1 VNQYIEAV
9 RKALPGSDHLILDG
23 VEQTDHGLDV
33 RVRARYLPVCPACS
47 QNRISFHSSY
57 QRHLRDLPWQG
68 RCVQLLF
75 QTRRFRC
82 RNSACPRKIFAEQ
95 IPQVAAPLA
104 RETTRLCGIVGLV
117 GYAMGGLPGAR
128 LLNRL
133 GIPGS
138 DDLVLRRIKAKAACA
153 ERGVRVLGVDDWAWR
168 KGLRYGTMLMDL
180 ENGRVIDLLPVR
192 SAESLASW
200 LTAHPGV
207 EVISR
212 DRSSLYANGGRQGA
226 PAAIQVLDRYHL
238 VVNLSEA
245 IERDVHELQATARK
259 QLSRA
264 VKKESTGAKDKRLSL
279 AEAQRQ
285 RCRNARLER
294 YQAVKELRR
303 QGHTQEQIAER
314 IGMDP
319 GTVAIWLHA
328 PEFPER
334 QIRSD
339 RRRDQALFL
348 QKQTRGAHPTRLRT
362 HYSSPRVAAL
372 LSKPPKT
379 LSEPQKYYLEPFL
392 QFCPKSRNLRRFAM
406 KFRAMMRWRNA
417 GRLPSWIEA
426 AMSSGFRF
434 LGAFARNLKKDE
446 EAVTLAITS
455 RWNNG
460 PMEGHINRL
469 KTIKR
474 QMYGRA
480 GFELLKS
487 RVLPWDSPAAA

>member
-1 VNQYIEAV
+1 M
-9 RKALPGSDHLILDG
+9 ILDG
-23 VEQTDHGLDV
+23 VEQTDQGMVV
-33 RVRARYLPVCPACS
+33 RVRGRHLPVCPACGEN
-47 QNRISFHSSY
+47 QISLHSRY
-57 QRHLRDLPWQG
+57 QRRLRDLPWQG

-82 RNSACPRKIFAEQ
+82 RNSACARKVFAERV
-95 IPQVAAPLA
+95 PEVATRLA
-104 RETTRLCGIVGLV
+104 LETTRLCDIVGLV

-138 DDLVLRRIKAKAACA
+138 DDLVLRRIKAKAAKE
-153 ERGVRVLGVDDWAWR
+153 ERTVRVLGVDDWAWS

-180 ENGRVIDLLPVR
+180 EKGRVLDLLPVR
-192 SAESLASW
+192 SAESFASW
-200 LTAHPGV
+200 LVAHPGV

-212 DRSSLYANGGRQGA
+212 DRSSLYANGGRMGA

-238 VVNLSEA
+238 VINLGEA
-245 IERDVHELQATARK
+245 IERDIQVLQAAARR
-259 QLSRA
+259 QLNRA
-264 VKKESTGAKDKRLSL
+264 VKRGTREPKEKRLSL
-279 AEAQRQ
+279 VEARRQ
-285 RCRNARLER
+285 RCRDARLDR
-294 YQAVKELRR
+294 YKAVKELR
-303 QGHTQEQIAER
+303 QPGNTQEQIAER
-314 IGMDP
+314 MGMDAE
-319 GTVAIWLHA
+319 TVARWLNA
-328 PEFPER
+328 SEFPER

-348 QKQTRGAHPTRLRT
+348 QKQARGAHPTRLRT

-379 LSEPQKYYLEPFL
+379 LSESQKYYLQPFL
-392 QFCPKSRNLRRFAM
+392 QFCPKAHGLRRFAM
-406 KFRAMMRWRNA
+406 QFRAMMRWRNA
-417 GRLPSWIEA
+417 GKLLSWIEA
-426 AMSSGFRF
+426 AMSSGYRF
-434 LGAFARNLKKDE
+434 LGDFARNLKRDQR
-446 EAVTLAITS
+446 AAALAITS

-487 RVLPWDSPAAA
+487 RVLPWGSPAVA